1 MNASAVK
8 RLSGKRMNMSDSA
21 IRELNRMETAGGE
34 NGEQPEKI
42 AVIDFKMVTFS
53 LAGKDYAIDI
63 MNVKEIAKAGRFT
76 YVPNTAP
83 FVLGVY
89 NLRGDIIPI
98 IDLRLFFNIPTSKRE
113 DDALESL
120 IFIHVDE
127 QTFGIVVDEID
138 KVVGISRNTIQ
149 PPHPIFGDINIKYI
163 HGVVEN
169 QGRLYILLDVERIFS
184 ARVRE
189 EEAEALPEMEVTR
202 APLPDKKTSRAELD
216 ISFIRD
222 GLAALAKF
230 HVTAVNERWV
240 SERYREWRSLR
251 KDEDTQLASSADAEQ
266 YLETF
271 FSPDTGRLWGD
282 QLMDAFIA
290 SLPDNQAKQIHVWN
304 VGCGKGYESYSL
316 AVALRERYPASRIRI
331 YANDSDLL
339 SISNAPM
346 LSVPDVPETSR
357 YRKHMVQGVNGSW
370 AFSEAVREMVLFEY
384 HDCNNQNNV
393 PNMDIIVSRD
403 VLSFLNPKQQMTLI
417 QDFSEKLK
425 DNGTVYLGQNEAMPQ
440 QSGWLRHVNGQIIS
454 FSKE

>member
-1 MNASAVK
+1 MNANAVK
-8 RLSGKRMNMSDSA
+8 RQSGERMDMSDSA
-21 IRELNRMETAGGE
+21 VRELKDTEANTAE
-34 NGEQPEKI
+34 NGEQAEKI
-42 AVIDFKMVTFS
+42 TIIDFKMVAFS

-63 MNVKEIAKAGRFT
+63 MRVKEIAKAGRFT
-76 YVPNTAP
+76 YVPNTSP

-98 IDLRLFFNIPTSKRE
+98 IDLRIFFNIPTPKRE
-113 DDALESL
+113 EDATESL
-120 IFIHVDE
+120 IFINVDE

-138 KVVGISRNTIQ
+138 KVVGISRNSIQ

-169 QGRLYILLDVERIFS
+169 QGRLFILLDVERIFS

-189 EEAEALPEMEVTR
+189 EEAEALPEIEVTR
-202 APLPDKKTSRAELD
+202 APLPNQKASRDELD

-222 GLAALAKF
+222 GLAALAKYY
-230 HVTAVNERWV
+230 VTAVNEQWV
-240 SERYREWRSLR
+240 SERYREWRTMRS
-251 KDEDTQLASSADAEQ
+251 KDEMQLASAADADK
-266 YLETF
+266 YLESF
-271 FSPDTGRLWGD
+271 FSPDTGRLWGKT
-282 QLMDAFIA
+282 LMDTFMD
-290 SLPDNQAKQIHVWN
+290 SLPDNQAKQINVWN
-304 VGCGKGYESYSL
+304 VGCGKGFESYSL
-316 AVALRERYPASRIRI
+316 AVAMRERYPDSRIRI

-346 LSVPDVPETSR
+346 LSIEDVPENSL
-357 YRKHMVQGVNGSW
+357 YRKYMVQGVNGSW
-370 AFSEAVREMVLFEY
+370 SFNESIREMILFEY

-417 QDFSEKLK
+417 QDFMEKLK
-425 DNGTVYLGQNEAMPQ
+425 DNGLVYLGQHEAMPK
-440 QSGWLRHVNGQIIS
+440 QSGWLRHVDGNSIS